1 MESLSD
7 RYKKLLAER
16 ISVSLDDLT
25 DNEIRLI
32 EESFDLFK
40 EKLEDIT
47 LLNDELRR
55 VNIEL
60 INLKAMRDDSE
71 NYYDD

>member
-55 VNIEL
+55 VNVEL
-60 INLKAMRDDSE
+60 ANLKAMHDDSE
-71 NYYDD
+71 NNYDD